1 MLDIVPQ
8 IESVLDSKGVKVP
21 RPNYDGKP
29 EVAKVDNQET
39 IEGEEERDGGA
50 EVQDR
55 TSSGKLEKYR
65 MKKNHEA
72 TSDEDDG

>member
-21 RPNYDGKP
+21 RPNYDGKL
-29 EVAKVDNQET
+29 EVAKVDNEEVV
-39 IEGEEERDGGA
+39 EGEEGSDGSK